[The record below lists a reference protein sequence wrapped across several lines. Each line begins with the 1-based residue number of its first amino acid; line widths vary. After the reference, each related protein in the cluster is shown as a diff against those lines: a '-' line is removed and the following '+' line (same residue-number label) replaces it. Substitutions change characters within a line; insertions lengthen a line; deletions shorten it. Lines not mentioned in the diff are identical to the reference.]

1 MIFTFDVSPLANGHD
16 RGQVATVRDYV
27 ISIEYSSEL
36 LRKFSKKG
44 KSWYS
49 EIRPIVRAF
58 LFD

>member
-36 LRKFSKKG
+36 LRKVSKYFVVLG
-44 KSWYS
+44 HWCANP
-49 EIRPIVRAF
+49 RFPT
-58 LFD
+58 